1 MKTIVLI
8 KQVPMAWAMT
18 LDPETR
24 TLKREGVRNEVS
36 SFDLRALLRAIALRD
51 ETLERCRSL
60 LIELARGYDG
70 ADRFY
75 LEAFGLGCEGKE
87 DGLYPQ
93 LLAELGDDPLRWSAA
108 FEGIAWRLH
117 PPAALLAFN
126 VVAEADDRISPA
138 DIDLLVEKAEVPD
151 HLNQAAP
158 DPAYGDKSPLLRL
171 ESGSARVTLFDG
183 GHEIV
188 PAAAL
193 GWDVEIFFTFYGLL
207 LLKNNIDAEV
217 SPLGNPAM
225 PMKMPF
231 GPKWFQEYQWPMPNL
246 IMAGIPGFEKLAT
259 GLMKKT
265 FQNKGVASIEELRS
279 LCIEADVKMV
289 ACQMTVDVFGFDSN
303 EFIPEVTDYVGA
315 TSFLPVAQKSDVC
328 LFI

>member
-1 MKTIVLI
+1 MSTTAENV
-8 KQVPMAWAMT
+8 QVNAELDAWLDQKLDELLPKKLEHLETMSTPSMSIIATKGT
-18 LDPETR
+18 LDWAYPP
-24 TLKREGVRNEVS
+24 
-36 SFDLRALLRAIALRD
+36 FI
-51 ETLERCRSL
+51 
-60 LIELARGYDG
+60 LA
-70 ADRFY
+70 
-75 LEAFGLGCEGKE
+75 
-87 DGLYPQ
+87 
-93 LLAELGDDPLRWSAA
+93 S
-108 FEGIAWRLH
+108 
-117 PPAALLAFN
+117 
-126 VVAEADDRISPA
+126 
-138 DIDLLVEKAEVPD
+138 
-151 HLNQAAP
+151 
-158 DPAYGDKSPLLRL
+158 
-171 ESGSARVTLFDG
+171 T
-183 GHEIV
+183 
-188 PAAAL
+188 AAAL

-246 IMAGIPGFEKLAT
+246 VMAGIPGFEKLAT

-328 LFI
+328 LFV